1 MYCGAL
7 TALIN
12 IWARPAEREGL
23 NITCPLF
30 TIDHI
35 LSICFRYMELLFDCV
50 VNFTVTS
57 QFEENGTLML
67 LVPV

>member
-1 MYCGAL
+1 MCCGAL

-12 IWARPAEREGL
+12 IWARPAEIEGL
-23 NITCPLF
+23 NITCPF

-50 VNFTVTS
+50 VNFTVIS
-57 QFEENGTLML
+57 QFEENGMFML